1 MGSMVLIYGVY
12 GARLWGLW
20 CSFMGS
26 MVLVYGVYGARLWGP
41 MVLVYGEV
49 SWCSFMGQGKRIWK
63 LRGFSVTVVGYS
75 AI

>member
-1 MGSMVLIYGVY
+1 MGSMVLI
-12 GARLWGLW
+12 
-20 CSFMGS
+20 
-26 MVLVYGVYGARLWGP
+26 YGVYGARLWGP